1 MDTSKLIDGR
11 YRPKQRLGSGAM
23 SEVWTAEDLNLGRT
37 VALKILAGRRVI
49 QPGARTEFAQPT
61 ARGVKR
67 EGVAMA
73 RAMHANIAHIYD
85 AGEHDGELYIAME
98 YVEGQSLAEYLK
110 TGPPLPLERTVR
122 WTRQIC
128 EGLSAAHTAQVIHQ
142 DIKPCNIMITLQG
155 DVKIVD
161 FGLASLADLTQS
173 RTSAGTPLYMAPERW
188 DGEPGSRRSDLYS
201 TGCVLYEMLTGR
213 PPFGTADDDPMTVGR
228 MHRDDT
234 PAPPSAHRPGVPAQ
248 LDSIVQTLLAKDPAQ
263 RPKSAGAV
271 AHAVSKT
278 QRVLDIAAADD
289 EIRRADPPDSR
300 DRDAGFSARIRD
312 LDRYIL
318 DLELRYGASAQLV
331 IEARGEHAELT
342 GRSGDTRGAA
352 ALYDRLGHDCQN
364 FFGPYDVRAL
374 NAFEGV
380 ARWITRSGA
389 RYEP

>member
-1 MDTSKLIDGR
+1 MDTSKLIGGR
-11 YRPKQRLGSGAM
+11 YRLKERLGSGAM
-23 SEVWTAEDLNLGRT
+23 SEVWTAEDLNLGSRT
-37 VALKILAGRRVI
+37 VALKMLAGRRMA
-49 QPGARTEFAQPT
+49 QPGARKESAQPT
-61 ARGVKR
+61 ARGVRR

-98 YVEGQSLAEYLK
+98 CVKGQSLAEHLK
-110 TGPPLPLERTVR
+110 TGSLPLERTVR

-142 DIKPCNIMITLQG
+142 DIKPGNIMITLQG
-155 DVKIVD
+155 DVKMVD
-161 FGLASLADLTQS
+161 FGLARLADLTQS

-188 DGEPGSRRSDLYS
+188 EGEPGSRRSDLYS

-213 PPFGTADDDPMTVGR
+213 PPFGTSGDDPMTVGR
-228 MHRDDT
+228 MHRDDA

-263 RPKSAGAV
+263 RPQSAEAV
-271 AHAVSKT
+271 AHAVSKL
-278 QRVLDIAAADD
+278 QRLLDIAAADD
-289 EIRRADPPDSR
+289 DIGRADPPDER
-300 DRDAGFSARIRD
+300 DCGAGFSERIRD
-312 LDRYIL
+312 LDRYIF
-318 DLELRYGASAQLV
+318 DLELRYGASGPLV

-352 ALYDRLGHDCQN
+352 ALYDRLGHDCQD

-380 ARWITRSGA
+380 ARWIARSGA